1 MKLNILRSS
10 LLLLAL
16 LPCAMVCRAEE
27 PDCHFISSKEVSI
40 KDGDVHLMGHV
51 KNKSTNEYLP
61 GISISVKGT
70 EIGTY
75 TDATGHFMLKGLKHE
90 KYTVIAYGIGF
101 KKQERVIDVTN
112 AESADVDFSLDED
125 EVLLES
131 IVVSANKNVTN
142 RREAPSIVNVISPK
156 LFERTGAV
164 CLSQALNFQP
174 GLRVETD
181 CQNCGYQQVR
191 INGLEG
197 PYTQVLIDGRA
208 IFNSLQSVYGIEQI
222 PANMIERVEVIRGGG
237 SALYGSSA
245 IGGIVNIITKTPD
258 VNSAAVDNST
268 SFIGSKTQDISTS
281 FNASVVSD
289 DDAAGVVLFG
299 SVRNRNPYDANGDD
313 FSEITKL
320 DSRNVGFKTFYKTG
334 AYGKLTTEYH
344 NLYEFRRGGN
354 KFNLPPHDADIAE
367 QAQHRINTG
376 EIKYDIFS
384 KNGKYHAEI
393 YLSGQIVGR
402 NNYAG
407 AQRDTN
413 AYGKTTDKTL
423 VTGAQCSYDM
433 QHFLFMPAQ
442 LTAGVEYT
450 DDKLHDEILGYD
462 RIINQSVNTE
472 SAFLQNEWK
481 NDKWSIL
488 AGARIDK
495 NSQIDNPVLSP
506 RFSLRYNP
514 NEVLSFRAGYSSGF
528 RAPQIYD
535 EDLHGSAIGGETSF
549 VQNADN
555 LKTERSHSIS
565 CSADFSKKL
574 GNMSVEILAEVFY
587 TKLNNVFYLQDIGK
601 DADGN
606 LILERRN
613 GSGASVTGVNFE
625 GKFVPL
631 SSLQFQMGF
640 TTQRSRYTKAETWS
654 DDTSLKPQKKMFR
667 SPDNYGYLTAYYQL
681 FKGME
686 ISMSGTYTGSML
698 VQHYAGYVAKD
709 CEKRTQDFFDCGF
722 KISYEFRLKNLARIK
737 FSAGLKNIFDSYQS
751 DFDKGEF
758 RDAGYIYGPQLP
770 RTVMFG
776 VKFQI

>member
-10 LLLLAL
+10 LLLVAL
-16 LPCAMVCRAEE
+16 LSSALVCRAEE
-27 PDCHFISSKEVSI
+27 PDCHSIGSKEVLI

-51 KNKSTNEYLP
+51 KNKITNEYLP

-101 KKQERVIDVTN
+101 KKQEREIDVTN
-112 AESADVDFSLDED
+112 VESADVDFSLDED

-258 VNSAAVDNST
+258 VNSAAVYNST

-423 VTGAQCSYDM
+423 VTGAQCSHDM

-549 VQNADN
+549 VQNANN

-613 GSGASVTGVNFE
+613 GSGASVAGVNFE

-640 TTQRSRYTKAETWS
+640 TTQRSRYKKAET
-654 DDTSLKPQKKMFR
+654 
-667 SPDNYGYLTAYYQL
+667 
-681 FKGME
+681 
-686 ISMSGTYTGSML
+686 
-698 VQHYAGYVAKD
+698 
-709 CEKRTQDFFDCGF
+709 
-722 KISYEFRLKNLARIK
+722 
-737 FSAGLKNIFDSYQS
+737 
-751 DFDKGEF
+751 
-758 RDAGYIYGPQLP
+758 
-770 RTVMFG
+770 
-776 VKFQI
+776 

>member
-10 LLLLAL
+10 LLLVAL
-16 LPCAMVCRAEE
+16 LSSALVCRAEE
-27 PDCHFISSKEVSI
+27 PDCHSIGSKEVLI

-51 KNKSTNEYLP
+51 KNKITNEYLP

-101 KKQERVIDVTN
+101 KKQEREIDVTN
-112 AESADVDFSLDED
+112 VESADVDFSLDED

-245 IGGIVNIITKTPD
+245 IGGIVNIITRTPD

-268 SFIGSKTQDISTS
+268 SFIGCKTQDISTS

-423 VTGAQCSYDM
+423 VTGAQCSHDM

-613 GSGASVTGVNFE
+613 GSGASVAGVNFE

-640 TTQRSRYTKAETWS
+640 TTQRSRYKKAET
-654 DDTSLKPQKKMFR
+654 
-667 SPDNYGYLTAYYQL
+667 
-681 FKGME
+681 
-686 ISMSGTYTGSML
+686 
-698 VQHYAGYVAKD
+698 
-709 CEKRTQDFFDCGF
+709 
-722 KISYEFRLKNLARIK
+722 
-737 FSAGLKNIFDSYQS
+737 
-751 DFDKGEF
+751 
-758 RDAGYIYGPQLP
+758 
-770 RTVMFG
+770 
-776 VKFQI
+776 

>member
-10 LLLLAL
+10 LLLVAL
-16 LPCAMVCRAEE
+16 LSSALVCRAEE
-27 PDCHFISSKEVSI
+27 PDCHSIGSKEVLI

-51 KNKSTNEYLP
+51 KNKITNEYLP

-101 KKQERVIDVTN
+101 KKQEREIDVTN
-112 AESADVDFSLDED
+112 VESADVDFSLDED

-423 VTGAQCSYDM
+423 VTGAQCSHDM

-488 AGARIDK
+488 AGARVDK

-549 VQNADN
+549 VQNANN

-613 GSGASVTGVNFE
+613 GSGASVAGVNFE

-640 TTQRSRYTKAETWS
+640 TTQRSRYKKAET
-654 DDTSLKPQKKMFR
+654 
-667 SPDNYGYLTAYYQL
+667 
-681 FKGME
+681 
-686 ISMSGTYTGSML
+686 
-698 VQHYAGYVAKD
+698 
-709 CEKRTQDFFDCGF
+709 
-722 KISYEFRLKNLARIK
+722 
-737 FSAGLKNIFDSYQS
+737 
-751 DFDKGEF
+751 
-758 RDAGYIYGPQLP
+758 
-770 RTVMFG
+770 
-776 VKFQI
+776 

>member
-1 MKLNILRSS
+1 V
-10 LLLLAL
+10 AL
-16 LPCAMVCRAEE
+16 LSSALVCRAEE
-27 PDCHFISSKEVSI
+27 PDCHSIGSKEVLI

-51 KNKSTNEYLP
+51 KNKITNEYLP

-101 KKQERVIDVTN
+101 KKQEREIDVTN
-112 AESADVDFSLDED
+112 VESADVDFSLDED

-245 IGGIVNIITKTPD
+245 IGGIVNIITRTPD

-268 SFIGSKTQDISTS
+268 SFIGCKTQDISTS

-423 VTGAQCSYDM
+423 VTGAQCSHDM

-549 VQNADN
+549 VQNANN

-613 GSGASVTGVNFE
+613 GSGASVAGVNFE

-640 TTQRSRYTKAETWS
+640 TTQRSRYKKAET
-654 DDTSLKPQKKMFR
+654 
-667 SPDNYGYLTAYYQL
+667 
-681 FKGME
+681 
-686 ISMSGTYTGSML
+686 
-698 VQHYAGYVAKD
+698 
-709 CEKRTQDFFDCGF
+709 
-722 KISYEFRLKNLARIK
+722 
-737 FSAGLKNIFDSYQS
+737 
-751 DFDKGEF
+751 
-758 RDAGYIYGPQLP
+758 
-770 RTVMFG
+770 
-776 VKFQI
+776 

>member
-1 MKLNILRSS
+1 M
-10 LLLLAL
+10 AL
-16 LPCAMVCRAEE
+16 LSSALVCRAEE
-27 PDCHFISSKEVSI
+27 PDCHSIGSKEVLI

-51 KNKSTNEYLP
+51 KNKITNEYLP

-101 KKQERVIDVTN
+101 KKQEREIDVTN
-112 AESADVDFSLDED
+112 VESADVDFSLDED

-258 VNSAAVDNST
+258 VNSAAVYNST

-423 VTGAQCSYDM
+423 VTGAQCSHDM

-549 VQNADN
+549 VQNANN

-613 GSGASVTGVNFE
+613 GSGASVAGVNFE

-640 TTQRSRYTKAETWS
+640 TTQRSRYKKAET
-654 DDTSLKPQKKMFR
+654 
-667 SPDNYGYLTAYYQL
+667 
-681 FKGME
+681 
-686 ISMSGTYTGSML
+686 
-698 VQHYAGYVAKD
+698 
-709 CEKRTQDFFDCGF
+709 
-722 KISYEFRLKNLARIK
+722 
-737 FSAGLKNIFDSYQS
+737 
-751 DFDKGEF
+751 
-758 RDAGYIYGPQLP
+758 
-770 RTVMFG
+770 
-776 VKFQI
+776 

>member
-10 LLLLAL
+10 LLLVAL
-16 LPCAMVCRAEE
+16 LSSALVCRAEE
-27 PDCHFISSKEVSI
+27 PDCHSIGSKEVLI

-51 KNKSTNEYLP
+51 KNKITNEYLP

-101 KKQERVIDVTN
+101 KKQEREIDVTN
-112 AESADVDFSLDED
+112 VESADVDFSLDED

-245 IGGIVNIITKTPD
+245 IGGIVNIITRTPD

-268 SFIGSKTQDISTS
+268 SFIGCKTQDISTS

-423 VTGAQCSYDM
+423 VTGAQCSHDM

-549 VQNADN
+549 VQNANN

-613 GSGASVTGVNFE
+613 GSGASVAGVNFE

-640 TTQRSRYTKAETWS
+640 TTQRSRYKKAET
-654 DDTSLKPQKKMFR
+654 
-667 SPDNYGYLTAYYQL
+667 
-681 FKGME
+681 
-686 ISMSGTYTGSML
+686 
-698 VQHYAGYVAKD
+698 
-709 CEKRTQDFFDCGF
+709 
-722 KISYEFRLKNLARIK
+722 
-737 FSAGLKNIFDSYQS
+737 
-751 DFDKGEF
+751 
-758 RDAGYIYGPQLP
+758 
-770 RTVMFG
+770 
-776 VKFQI
+776 

>member
-10 LLLLAL
+10 LLLVAL
-16 LPCAMVCRAEE
+16 LSSALVCRAEE
-27 PDCHFISSKEVSI
+27 PDCHSIGSKEVLI

-51 KNKSTNEYLP
+51 KNKITNEYLP

-101 KKQERVIDVTN
+101 KKQEREIDVTN
-112 AESADVDFSLDED
+112 VESADVDFSLDED

-245 IGGIVNIITKTPD
+245 IGGIVNIITRTPD

-268 SFIGSKTQDISTS
+268 SFIGCKTQDISTS

-423 VTGAQCSYDM
+423 VTGAQCSHDM

-488 AGARIDK
+488 AGARVDK

-549 VQNADN
+549 VQNANN

-613 GSGASVTGVNFE
+613 GSGASVAGVNFE

-640 TTQRSRYTKAETWS
+640 TTQRSRYKKAET
-654 DDTSLKPQKKMFR
+654 
-667 SPDNYGYLTAYYQL
+667 
-681 FKGME
+681 
-686 ISMSGTYTGSML
+686 
-698 VQHYAGYVAKD
+698 
-709 CEKRTQDFFDCGF
+709 
-722 KISYEFRLKNLARIK
+722 
-737 FSAGLKNIFDSYQS
+737 
-751 DFDKGEF
+751 
-758 RDAGYIYGPQLP
+758 
-770 RTVMFG
+770 
-776 VKFQI
+776 

>member
-1 MKLNILRSS
+1 M
-10 LLLLAL
+10 AL
-16 LPCAMVCRAEE
+16 LSSALVCRAEE
-27 PDCHFISSKEVSI
+27 PDCHSIGSKEVLI

-51 KNKSTNEYLP
+51 KNKITNEYLP

-101 KKQERVIDVTN
+101 KKQEREIDVTN
-112 AESADVDFSLDED
+112 VESADVDFSLDED

-245 IGGIVNIITKTPD
+245 IGGIVNIITRTPD

-268 SFIGSKTQDISTS
+268 SFIGCKTQDISTS

-423 VTGAQCSYDM
+423 VTGAQCSHDM

-549 VQNADN
+549 VQNANN

-613 GSGASVTGVNFE
+613 GSGASVAGVNFE

-640 TTQRSRYTKAETWS
+640 TTQRSRYKKAET
-654 DDTSLKPQKKMFR
+654 
-667 SPDNYGYLTAYYQL
+667 
-681 FKGME
+681 
-686 ISMSGTYTGSML
+686 
-698 VQHYAGYVAKD
+698 
-709 CEKRTQDFFDCGF
+709 
-722 KISYEFRLKNLARIK
+722 
-737 FSAGLKNIFDSYQS
+737 
-751 DFDKGEF
+751 
-758 RDAGYIYGPQLP
+758 
-770 RTVMFG
+770 
-776 VKFQI
+776 

>member
-1 MKLNILRSS
+1 M
-10 LLLLAL
+10 AL
-16 LPCAMVCRAEE
+16 LSSALVCRAEE
-27 PDCHFISSKEVSI
+27 PDCHSIGSKEVLI

-51 KNKSTNEYLP
+51 KNKITNEYLP

-101 KKQERVIDVTN
+101 KKQEREIDVTN
-112 AESADVDFSLDED
+112 VESADVDFSLDED

-245 IGGIVNIITKTPD
+245 IGGIVNIITRTPD

-268 SFIGSKTQDISTS
+268 SFIGCKTQDISTS

-423 VTGAQCSYDM
+423 VTGAQCSHDM

-488 AGARIDK
+488 AGARVDK

-549 VQNADN
+549 VQNANN

-613 GSGASVTGVNFE
+613 GSGASVAGVNFE

-640 TTQRSRYTKAETWS
+640 TTQRSRYKKAET
-654 DDTSLKPQKKMFR
+654 
-667 SPDNYGYLTAYYQL
+667 
-681 FKGME
+681 
-686 ISMSGTYTGSML
+686 
-698 VQHYAGYVAKD
+698 
-709 CEKRTQDFFDCGF
+709 
-722 KISYEFRLKNLARIK
+722 
-737 FSAGLKNIFDSYQS
+737 
-751 DFDKGEF
+751 
-758 RDAGYIYGPQLP
+758 
-770 RTVMFG
+770 
-776 VKFQI
+776 

>member
-10 LLLLAL
+10 LLLVAL
-16 LPCAMVCRAEE
+16 LSSALVCRAEE
-27 PDCHFISSKEVSI
+27 PDCHSIGSKEVLI

-51 KNKSTNEYLP
+51 KNKITNEYLP

-101 KKQERVIDVTN
+101 KKQEREIDVTN
-112 AESADVDFSLDED
+112 VESADVDFSLDED

-245 IGGIVNIITKTPD
+245 IGGIVNIITRTPD

-268 SFIGSKTQDISTS
+268 SFIGCKTQDISTS

-354 KFNLPPHDADIAE
+354 KFNLPPHQADIAE

-413 AYGKTTDKTL
+413 AYGKTT
-423 VTGAQCSYDM
+423 
-433 QHFLFMPAQ
+433 
-442 LTAGVEYT
+442 
-450 DDKLHDEILGYD
+450 
-462 RIINQSVNTE
+462 
-472 SAFLQNEWK
+472 
-481 NDKWSIL
+481 
-488 AGARIDK
+488 
-495 NSQIDNPVLSP
+495 
-506 RFSLRYNP
+506 
-514 NEVLSFRAGYSSGF
+514 
-528 RAPQIYD
+528 
-535 EDLHGSAIGGETSF
+535 
-549 VQNADN
+549 
-555 LKTERSHSIS
+555 
-565 CSADFSKKL
+565 
-574 GNMSVEILAEVFY
+574 
-587 TKLNNVFYLQDIGK
+587 
-601 DADGN
+601 
-606 LILERRN
+606 
-613 GSGASVTGVNFE
+613 
-625 GKFVPL
+625 
-631 SSLQFQMGF
+631 
-640 TTQRSRYTKAETWS
+640 
-654 DDTSLKPQKKMFR
+654 
-667 SPDNYGYLTAYYQL
+667 
-681 FKGME
+681 
-686 ISMSGTYTGSML
+686 
-698 VQHYAGYVAKD
+698 
-709 CEKRTQDFFDCGF
+709 
-722 KISYEFRLKNLARIK
+722 
-737 FSAGLKNIFDSYQS
+737 
-751 DFDKGEF
+751 
-758 RDAGYIYGPQLP
+758 
-770 RTVMFG
+770 
-776 VKFQI
+776 